1 MSARYGAFGDIPCR
15 RRSPVRGFGQMHNH
29 DAFKLAMLMLMLALK
44 VQSCSRRFEAEIADA
59 RVLETDI

>member
-1 MSARYGAFGDIPCR
+1 
-15 RRSPVRGFGQMHNH
+15 MHNH